1 MPQMEGR
8 VARWYAQ
15 QRRSGNQIGAYR
27 TQAAEL
33 TDGLPSGADVLEVAP
48 GPGYLAIEMARL
60 GLVHVTGL
68 DISRTFVD
76 IARENARQAGVH
88 VDFRQGDAAS
98 LPFDADSFD
107 LIVCQAACKNFA
119 QPVDALDEMQRVLRD
134 GGVALIHDMRREA
147 SGADIDQEVG
157 KMELSRLNA
166 LLTKTALTMLRLR
179 AYSRAE
185 FERLAAQSAFRTC
198 DIQSEGIGMV
208 VRLEA

>member
-1 MPQMEGR
+1 
-8 VARWYAQ
+8 V
-15 QRRSGNQIGAYR
+15 YR

-76 IARENARQAGVH
+76 IARENARQAGVR

-98 LPFDADSFD
+98 MPFDVDSFD
-107 LIVCQAACKNFA
+107 LIVCQAAFKNFA

-134 GGVALIHDMRREA
+134 GGVALIHDMRRDA

-166 LLTKTALTMLRLR
+166 LLTKTALTMSDSAPTRGPSSSAWPPR
-179 AYSRAE
+179 ARFEPATSSRKG
-185 FERLAAQSAFRTC
+185 SAWWCGSRH
-198 DIQSEGIGMV
+198 DAGA
-208 VRLEA
+208 R

>member
-1 MPQMEGR
+1 
-8 VARWYAQ
+8 
-15 QRRSGNQIGAYR
+15 
-27 TQAAEL
+27 
-33 TDGLPSGADVLEVAP
+33 
-48 GPGYLAIEMARL
+48 MARL